1 MTPLIGIGVALIVF
15 NVWQKRRIERK
26 QRKENQKPRWKDQM
40 DKEGYNEELKKLKLK
55 YMLGEDEEVG
65 PEEEQE

>member
-40 DKEGYNEELKKLKLK
+40 DKEAYNEELKKLKLK